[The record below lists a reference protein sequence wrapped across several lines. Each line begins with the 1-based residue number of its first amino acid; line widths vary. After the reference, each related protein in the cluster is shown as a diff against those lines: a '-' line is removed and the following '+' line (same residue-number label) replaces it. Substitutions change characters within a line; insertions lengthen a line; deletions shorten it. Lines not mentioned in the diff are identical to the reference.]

1 MELHIVFTFLCTWII
16 AWKIFRRRHRWN
28 VLIEQSPNLNGKI
41 EVLCDGLPN
50 ESVRIRIKD
59 KLTVS

>member
-1 MELHIVFTFLCTWII
+1 MELHIIVTFLCTWVF
-16 AWKIFRRRHRWN
+16 AWKIFRRRHRLN

-41 EVLCDGLPN
+41 EVHCDSLPN